1 MPVQIILRSDVDN
14 LGRVGDTVKV
24 KPGFARN
31 FLIPQGLAM
40 LATPS
45 NLKQFELERKKLE
58 SKMDAVRSE
67 ARTLAEKLSAAV
79 VEMRVRVGEGD
90 KLYGSV
96 TSGMIADGLVAQG
109 IDIDKRRIM
118 LDAPIR
124 ALGEYAVP
132 VKLHQDVTAEVT
144 VQVLREGG
152 SFEEEIA
159 APAGADV
166 SEAAEAQEAATAPV
180 TDQAQ

>member
-67 ARTLAEKLSAAV
+67 ARSLGEKLSAAV

-96 TSGMIADGLVAQG
+96 TSAMIAEGLAAQG
-109 IDIDKRRIM
+109 IEIDKRRID

-132 VKLHQDVTAEVT
+132 VKLHQDVIAKVT

>member
-96 TSGMIADGLVAQG
+96 TSAMIAEGLAAQG
-109 IDIDKRRIM
+109 IEIDKRRID

-132 VKLHQDVTAEVT
+132 VKLHQDVIAEVT

-166 SEAAEAQEAATAPV
+166 SEAAEAQEAAAAPV